1 MPIRRSPND
10 ARHPVHRLVAIPRNR
25 WSRSIGTPGRDQSEW
40 LVAITRCAHSGA
52 TVAMAGWRR
61 MRRCLPE
68 KEIRM
73 SRRPFP
79 PWLGKPRAIVAL
91 AARWVTSRRNG

>member
-40 LVAITRCAHSGA
+40 LVAITRCAQGKAKTSSLTRGL
-52 TVAMAGWRR
+52 
-61 MRRCLPE
+61 RCEEGVE
-68 KEIRM
+68 KH
-73 SRRPFP
+73 
-79 PWLGKPRAIVAL
+79 L
-91 AARWVTSRRNG
+91 

>member
-40 LVAITRCAHSGA
+40 LVAITRCAQ
-52 TVAMAGWRR
+52 AG
-61 MRRCLPE
+61 MHQ
-68 KEIRM
+68 
-73 SRRPFP
+73 
-79 PWLGKPRAIVAL
+79 
-91 AARWVTSRRNG
+91 NGSFQFRLSK

>member
-40 LVAITRCAHSGA
+40 LVAITRCAHVSGGATGMLSALRWNLEASVRSRGSVSAVGWLSGA
-52 TVAMAGWRR
+52 T
-61 MRRCLPE
+61 
-68 KEIRM
+68 
-73 SRRPFP
+73 SS
-79 PWLGKPRAIVAL
+79 KPD
-91 AARWVTSRRNG
+91 

>member
-40 LVAITRCAHSGA
+40 LVAITRCAQS
-52 TVAMAGWRR
+52 
-61 MRRCLPE
+61 E
-68 KEIRM
+68 KM
-73 SRRPFP
+73 SRRNF
-79 PWLGKPRAIVAL
+79 
-91 AARWVTSRRNG
+91 RRRMSPSP